1 MRIGIYLGSF
11 KPMHLGHEQTLIQ
24 AVEQN
29 DVLLFFPGFGAKGV
43 KKGKRKNPLTGAKE
57 DFYRPVDDQV
67 MMTDDLGEYQ
77 FKLIKFAIERIKS
90 EIPDSPLNKV
100 KIVMPGD
107 VINSYEAATG
117 PLASALMIVGEIA
130 DHYVNNSGSMIQV
143 YIPFLDE
150 SVDNPQIRLYSDV
163 SDVSRVTPKMLE
175 RFKVNPEGIAGIY
188 MKNFIPVGIER
199 DATASASPVD
209 YEYERASFE
218 TENVSATQLRN
229 KIRSLENLTGDALV
243 QAKEEIKALMPAM
256 LSDQEKED
264 LISKASELDRTR
276 RAAGG
281 IFKSD
286 LEMLQEIKRA
296 TKGTPEYSA
305 YLDDLMDELRYVKS
319 SYQSRKKE
327 GKQYRK

>member
-77 FKLIKFAIERIKS
+77 FRLIKFAIERIKS

-107 VINSYEAATG
+107 GINSYEAATG

-175 RFKVNPEGIAGIY
+175 RFKVNPEVIAVI
-188 MKNFIPVGIER
+188 
-199 DATASASPVD
+199 
-209 YEYERASFE
+209 
-218 TENVSATQLRN
+218 
-229 KIRSLENLTGDALV
+229 
-243 QAKEEIKALMPAM
+243 
-256 LSDQEKED
+256 
-264 LISKASELDRTR
+264 
-276 RAAGG
+276 
-281 IFKSD
+281 
-286 LEMLQEIKRA
+286 
-296 TKGTPEYSA
+296 
-305 YLDDLMDELRYVKS
+305 
-319 SYQSRKKE
+319 
-327 GKQYRK
+327 